1 MGENEM
7 RQKSEWPLSTAEP
20 EQQGL
25 CSERMKRVD
34 GLMDRF
40 IAERKIAG
48 SITAV
53 VRNDRLAHLACHGMM
68 DAENECP
75 MREDAIFRIY
85 SMSKPITSV
94 AVLMLY
100 EEGCFFLDDPLQEYL
115 PAFGDVKVRVND
127 EKGGEKL
134 VDPKRPITIHD
145 VMTHTAGFSYDLT
158 QGAKEKGWD
167 LETFADAF
175 AKVPLIGQPGEKWA
189 YSASQDVLGRLVEVV
204 SGKRFDA
211 FLQERIF
218 APLGMVDS
226 GFFVPEE
233 KWDRLAV
240 LYEMDG
246 QERIVPRSHE
256 DHLYTKEPSFFS
268 GGGGLVSTA
277 SDYLRFCL
285 MLLHDGTFEG
295 KHLLGR
301 KTVELMRQ
309 DHLPPGHPPIQ
320 PFKFGYGLG
329 VSVLRSLSEKQGIG
343 SVGEYGWGGAA
354 STHAWIDP
362 AENMVS
368 IVMMQ
373 LMPPRRLGM
382 TEKVKDAIYQALI

>member
-1 MGENEM
+1 MAKKN
-7 RQKSEWPLSTAEP
+7 RWPLSMAEP
-20 EQQGL
+20 EQQGF
-25 CSERMKRVD
+25 CPERMERV
-34 GLMDRF
+34 GRIMGRLV
-40 IAERKIAG
+40 AERKIAG

-53 VRNDRLAHLACHGMM
+53 ARNDRIAHLACHGMM
-68 DAENECP
+68 DAENGRP

-94 AVLMLY
+94 AALMLY

-115 PAFGDVKVRVND
+115 PAFGDVKVKD
-127 EKGGEKL
+127 GEEL
-134 VDPKRPITIHD
+134 VDLKRPITIHD

-158 QGAKEKGWD
+158 HGAKEKGWD

-175 AKVPLIGQPGEKWA
+175 AKVPLIHQPGEKWA
-189 YSASQDVLGRLVEVV
+189 YSASQDVLGRLIEVV

-211 FLQERIF
+211 FLRERVF
-218 APLGMVDS
+218 DPLGMVDA

-240 LYEMDG
+240 LYGMD
-246 QERIVPRSHE
+246 EREQIVPRSHE

-268 GGGGLVSTA
+268 GGGGMVATA

-285 MLLHDGTFEG
+285 MLLGEGTFEG

-354 STHAWIDP
+354 STHAWVDP

-382 TEKVKDAIYQALI
+382 TEKVKDAVYQALI